1 MINDGV
7 MVLQLRNVI
16 WIKDGVGWSCSK
28 SPSSLPAPICSHK
41 RVQVAHEESSKLVTD
56 SPISPTSLLD
66 FATLPQS
73 LVWTLQFWTRA
84 GMELR
89 YLMPRFHWH
98 WQCLCTETFQWISK
112 WIKASIQFYL
122 NGMCITVPIGT
133 WKILKDDIYLYYLVV
148 CKSAFQFHGL
158 ALDGSS
164 PWLHVAPP
172 APATPARK
180 KIQAGTIH
188 ESVPFLRSNWDK

>member
-1 MINDGV
+1 MTIKKNIHCDKPSVLLPNHKLVSATPEPPTSPGNHCCNSTLAKAPHLLNLVSELGMINDGV
-7 MVLQLRNVI
+7 MVLQLSIVI

-66 FATLPQS
+66 FAILPQS
-73 LVWTLQFWTRA
+73 LVWTLQFWTHA

-112 WIKASIQFYL
+112 WIKLSIQFYL
-122 NGMCITVPIGT
+122 NGMCITVPVGT
-133 WKILKDDIYLYYLVV
+133 WKILKDDINLY
-148 CKSAFQFHGL
+148 
-158 ALDGSS
+158 
-164 PWLHVAPP
+164 
-172 APATPARK
+172 
-180 KIQAGTIH
+180 
-188 ESVPFLRSNWDK
+188 

>member
-1 MINDGV
+1 
-7 MVLQLRNVI
+7 MVLQLSIVI

-66 FATLPQS
+66 FATPPQS

-148 CKSAFQFHGL
+148 CKSRFPIPWPGFGRKFSMASRCTSGPCDASTKKKSKLVQSMNLSPFYE
-158 ALDGSS
+158 AIETNGS
-164 PWLHVAPP
+164 H
-172 APATPARK
+172 
-180 KIQAGTIH
+180 
-188 ESVPFLRSNWDK
+188 D